1 MGRSDYGRPSYGLT
15 KLMKNIRKLINY
27 LSTHEKRLNYNN
39 NKQKGIPIGSG
50 GIESSNKSICHT
62 RMKRPGTWWIL
73 ENGNQMLR
81 LRCSIQNETFIKVFE
96 NYIKNKYK
104 KF

>member
-1 MGRSDYGRPSYGLT
+1 
-15 KLMKNIRKLINY
+15 
-27 LSTHEKRLNYNN
+27 
-39 NKQKGIPIGSG
+39 
-50 GIESSNKSICHT
+50 
-62 RMKRPGTWWIL
+62 
-73 ENGNQMLR
+73 MLR